1 VTDGDVTITEDL
13 GAVTDVAT
21 FIYNLGSLVVDGI
34 VSLNNLDQSVKA
46 DYIAYS
52 IIFGF

>member
-1 VTDGDVTITEDL
+1 MGT
-13 GAVTDVAT
+13 
-21 FIYNLGSLVVDGI
+21 LVVDGI
-34 VSLNNLDQSVKA
+34 VSLNNIDQSIKA